1 MVAVIVILFLLN
13 INLWVRLHN
22 LSQSFMERKYDEYS
36 FKKALNEDI
45 EDLYRITSLHDDSI
59 LACNFSISENKGKI
73 DSIIH
78 GILEEPEHESVVTQ
92 DQIDEIIN
100 RIEELEKSDFP
111 KFDDALNEGLQN
123 LLNYNF
129 DVASG
134 GKK

>member
-13 INLWVRLHN
+13 INLWIRLHN
-22 LSQSFMERKYDEYS
+22 LIRYDIDFFDRNIEMHNRAIRECNLS
-36 FKKALNEDI
+36 INETK
-45 EDLYRITSLHDDSI
+45 E
-59 LACNFSISENKGKI
+59 KI
-73 DSIIH
+73 DSILH
-78 GILEEPEHESVVTQ
+78 GILEDTEHESVVTQ

-129 DVASG
+129 DVARG